1 MSDHKTDQEKRIE
14 RRSRRAIFQAY
25 LENARRQKSDKV
37 AITDGD
43 GRKLSFKD
51 ITRGAFALGG
61 ALGRLTQKNERVGIL
76 LPTSAGAV
84 IALFA
89 LQSRGR
95 VPAMLNFTAGSKN
108 LLAACK
114 AAEVKQIVTAHKFIE
129 IAGLEKLIAE
139 LSQAVD
145 IVYLEDVREQ
155 IKPRD
160 KALAIAGPLLPSL
173 LAATPDPD
181 EPGVILFTSGTEGAP
196 KGVVL
201 SHRNIIA
208 NIEQISAHVKLLP
221 TDVFFNPL
229 PTFHCYGLTAGALWP
244 IINGHPVVFHPSPL
258 QTKIIPKR
266 IFDTGSTVMFA
277 TDTFLSQYMRASADG
292 GMSSLRIAV
301 CGAERVRDETRQA
314 AEKRFGF
321 EVLEGYGVTEGSP
334 VLAANQPGDIRSGT
348 VGQLLPTIEH
358 RLEPVEGLEGAGRLF
373 VRGPNIM
380 KGYLSPDN
388 PGVITPLVDGWHDT
402 GDIVSFDKHGYMSIR
417 GRLKRFA
424 KIAGEM
430 VSLTVVEN
438 CASAVWPDNLHAA
451 AIMPDPKK
459 GEQVILVTDRQD
471 APRGLLLSWAQSH
484 GVPEIAVPKKI
495 ISVDEIPVLGTGKID
510 FLKVK
515 TLAEEGLIAL
525 EAAKAAPEPEL
536 SKKELKKRAAKEKAD
551 KKRAEIEAKDAA
563 KKAPEAQAEETQ
575 TSEEPTTE
583 AQTIEAGVDKA
594 EEASPEAI
602 SEPQDNTSAP
612 GAINTPTTETPAK
625 PNTDDFKKAA
635 E

>member
-1 MSDHKTDQEKRIE
+1 MGDPVRRIE

-25 LENARRQKSDKV
+25 LENAARQKSDKV

-43 GRKLSFKD
+43 GRKLTFKE

-61 ALGRLTQKNERVGIL
+61 ALGRLTHHNEHVGIL

-89 LQSRGR
+89 LLSRGR
-95 VPAMLNFTAGSKN
+95 VPAMLNFTSGSKN
-108 LLAACK
+108 LLGACK
-114 AAEVKQIVTAHKFIE
+114 AAQVSKIVTAKKFVE
-129 IAGLEKLIAE
+129 MAGLESLIEE
-139 LSQAVD
+139 LSAAVD
-145 IVYLEDVREQ
+145 IIYLEDVREQ
-155 IKPRD
+155 INGRD
-160 KALAIAGPLLPSL
+160 KALALLGPLFPTI
-173 LAATPDPD
+173 LASTPNPD
-181 EPGVILFTSGTEGAP
+181 APGVILFTSGTEGIP

-208 NIEQISAHVKLLP
+208 NIEQISAHVDLLP
-221 TDVFFNPL
+221 TDIFFNPL

-244 IINGHPVVFHPSPL
+244 ILNGYPVVFHPSPL

-266 IFDTGSTVMFA
+266 IFETGSTVLFA

-348 VGQLLPTIEH
+348 VGKLLPAVEY
-358 RLEPVEGLEGAGRLF
+358 RLDPVEGLDGAGRLF

-380 KGYLSPDN
+380 NGYLSQDN
-388 PGVITPLVDGWHDT
+388 PGVVVPPEDGWHDT
-402 GDIVSFDKHGYMSIR
+402 GDIVSFDEAGYMSIR

-424 KIAGEM
+424 KIGGEM
-430 VSLTVVEN
+430 VSLAVVEN

-451 AIMPDPKK
+451 AILPDPKK
-459 GEQVILVTDRQD
+459 GEQIILVTDRQD
-471 APRGLLLSWAQSH
+471 APRGLLLAWAQSH

-495 ISVDEIPVLGTGKID
+495 VIVDEIPVLGTGKID
-510 FLKVK
+510 FLSVR
-515 TLAEEGLIAL
+515 TLAEEGLIAM
-525 EAAKAAPEPEL
+525 EAAKDTPAEKP
-536 SKKELKKRAAKEKAD
+536 SKKEQKKLTAQEKALEKRE
-551 KKRAEIEAKDAA
+551 KKEMKA
-563 KKAPEAQAEETQ
+563 KKNAANDEKD
-575 TSEEPTTE
+575 EP
-583 AQTIEAGVDKA
+583 
-594 EEASPEAI
+594 
-602 SEPQDNTSAP
+602 
-612 GAINTPTTETPAK
+612 
-625 PNTDDFKKAA
+625 KKAA